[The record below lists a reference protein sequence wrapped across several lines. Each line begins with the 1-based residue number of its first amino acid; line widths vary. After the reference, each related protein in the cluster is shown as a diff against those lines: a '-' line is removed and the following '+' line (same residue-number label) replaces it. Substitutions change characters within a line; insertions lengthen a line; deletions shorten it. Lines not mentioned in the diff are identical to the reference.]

1 MFQELRNEVQNA
13 PGKLH
18 PIKCDITSEE
28 DILAAFE
35 WTKEHLNGVDILVN
49 NAGVGTIQTLIENT
63 TSELRKIL
71 DVNVLGLSICT
82 REAVKS
88 MRERGVDDGHI
99 IHINRNVSSGL
110 VVIGSGYGPRGPG
123 FDSRCVQIIWEAVGL
138 ERARFS
144 LGWINKELLD

>member
-1 MFQELRNEVQNA
+1 MFQELKDEVQGT

-35 WTKEHLNGVDILVN
+35 WTKKHLNGVDILVN
-49 NAGVGTIQTLIENT
+49 NAGVGTNQTLIENT

-99 IHINRNVSSGL
+99 IHINSIAGHYIIDVPSVHFYSGSKHAVTVLTEGLRRELVKINSHIRVTVSS
-110 VVIGSGYGPRGPG
+110 IR
-123 FDSRCVQIIWEAVGL
+123 D
-138 ERARFS
+138 
-144 LGWINKELLD
+144 